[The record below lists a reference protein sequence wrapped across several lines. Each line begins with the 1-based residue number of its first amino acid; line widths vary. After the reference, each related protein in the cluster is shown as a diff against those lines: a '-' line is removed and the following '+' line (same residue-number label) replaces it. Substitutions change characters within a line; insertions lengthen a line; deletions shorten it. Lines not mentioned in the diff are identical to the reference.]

1 MVTEETVL
9 GEELLWGID
18 SVWGECG
25 GCVWAGV
32 GDGGVGR
39 TLQGPPAEGH
49 EAEEFV
55 DRVWGG
61 GERGYI

>member
-32 GDGGVGR
+32 GDGGVR
-39 TLQGPPAEGH
+39 AE
-49 EAEEFV
+49 V
-55 DRVWGG
+55 VWVGG
-61 GERGYI
+61 DLVVR